1 MTSFPAFTA
10 IMSVHGI
17 HVHTHNIA
25 PPLVAPPCFDGAF
38 DARVFAFQNQQATM
52 MNAAEEQAGWMSSWL
67 HDLELQAQLPMG
79 GLDSPSDRSDMD
91 TEDRSSFVLQEESPT
106 AYAMMPMAPSPPS
119 TPARSIMS
127 QPRPAPLDE
136 IDANDSERP
145 EHSYARLAAM
155 AIDASPSKR
164 ATVGEIY
171 AWIEANYPF
180 YRNGAPWWKNCIR
193 HNLSMKK
200 TFSRVQIEDRN
211 YWAICPEHYD
221 DILRSPRGDDRR
233 SGTKRRR
240 RSSMD
245 SMPESPKSKTPRSPK
260 MRPSSARRGIS
271 KAEASPAVVPAP
283 PMSFLVPVTEHVLEE
298 VWLPAM
304 DMDQA
309 THIAAQ
315 PGANDYAI
323 SVVPPMEGDYLDAL
337 GSWEWDMSLDD
348 QSQ

>member
-1 MTSFPAFTA
+1 MTSFPAITA

-25 PPLVAPPCFDGAF
+25 PPLVAPPCFDGAY
-38 DARVFAFQNQQATM
+38 DARLLAFQNQQAMM
-52 MNAAEEQAGWMSSWL
+52 MNAAEEQQNGWMSSWL
-67 HDLELQAQLPMG
+67 HDLELQAQIPMG
-79 GLDSPSDRSDMD
+79 GLESPSDKSDMD
-91 TEDRSSFVLQEESPT
+91 TDYMRQDDSPSMH
-106 AYAMMPMAPSPPS
+106 AMMPMAPSPPS
-119 TPARSIMS
+119 TPARSSMS
-127 QPRPAPLDE
+127 QPRPSPLNDL
-136 IDANDSERP
+136 DVPDSERP

-221 DILRSPRGDDRR
+221 DILRSPRSDDRR

-240 RSSMD
+240 RSSCD
-245 SMPESPKSKTPRSPK
+245 STPESPKSKAPRSPK
-260 MRPSSARRGIS
+260 MRPSAARRGIS

-283 PMSFLVPVTEHVLEE
+283 PLSFLVPVTEHVLEE

-304 DMDQA
+304 DTDPA
-309 THIAAQ
+309 AHIVAQ
-315 PGANDYAI
+315 PGAHSYAM
-323 SVVPPMEGDYLDAL
+323 SVVPPLEDDYLDAL